1 MSHNPIPKTSSK
13 LGETMN
19 LRNLKQMLEETA
31 KEVPQQTAVVLGSRK
46 VSYRELDETSSR
58 IANALI
64 SLGTKKGDHVAILM
78 SRTPEWVIN
87 CFGALKAGAAAVL
100 LDSGSKAPELE
111 PQLRESDSKILITE
125 ERFSP
130 LLSPVLASAPLLKHV
145 LKIDSE
151 PYKQMV
157 ADSSPTSPPVDIKGE
172 DEAILFYTLG
182 VLGKNKGVVHTHSS
196 FLSILPIV
204 VEKFEL
210 ERDDVVLG
218 LLPFNYLLGFGL
230 VVLMPIKRGCTIAI
244 LPHFSSKSILDTI
257 QREKATMLIGVPAS
271 FNAMAMIDEETIKS
285 YDLTSLREV
294 LCAGAK
300 SSAFFLDMLEKKF
313 HLTACEIYG
322 LTELIIVTIGAIR
335 DRKLGTAGKP
345 LAELKVVDKNGKEVP
360 RGSIGEAVARA
371 PWMMREYYKA
381 PQLTAQVLKDGWFRT
396 GDLVKLG
403 EDGYLEFIE
412 KTSSIIVPS
421 GGVKILPAAVE
432 EVLLKHHAVA
442 ETACVGV
449 LDDYKG
455 QLPTVFIVLREGQSA
470 TPDEIRDFCRQSL
483 SEYKVP
489 KQIKFVDSL
498 PRTESGEIDRKRLSL
513 TKDS

>member
-1 MSHNPIPKTSSK
+1 
-13 LGETMN
+13 MN
-19 LRNLKQMLEETA
+19 LKNLKLMLEKTA
-31 KEVPQQTAVVLGSRK
+31 SEVPQQTAVVLGARR
-46 VSYRELDETSSR
+46 VSYRELDETSNR
-58 IANALI
+58 VANALV

-87 CFGALKAGAAAVL
+87 SFGVLKAGAAAVL
-100 LDSGSKAPELE
+100 LDAGAKAPELE

-130 LLSPVLASAPLLKHV
+130 TLSSVVPNAPLLKQV
-145 LKIDSE
+145 LEVGTATYNDLIAS
-151 PYKQMV
+151 
-157 ADSSPTSPPVDIKGE
+157 SSPTSPSVDIKGE
-172 DEAILFYTLG
+172 DKAILFYTLG

-196 FLSILPIV
+196 FLSILPIA
-204 VEKFEL
+204 VERFEL
-210 ERDDVVLG
+210 DRNDVVLG

-230 VVLMPIKRGCTIAI
+230 VVLMPIWTGATIAI
-244 LPHFSSKSILDTI
+244 LPHFSSKNILETI
-257 QREKATMLIGVPAS
+257 EREKATMLIGVPAS
-271 FNAMAMIDEETIKS
+271 FNAMAMIDEETMKS
-285 YDLTSLREV
+285 YDLSSLRSV

-300 SSAFFLDMLEKKF
+300 SSAFFLEMLERKF

-322 LTELIIVTIGAIR
+322 LTELIIVTMGAIR

-345 LAELKVVDKNGKEVP
+345 LAELRLLDKNGHEVP
-360 RGSIGEAVARA
+360 RGTVGEAVARA
-371 PWMMREYYKA
+371 PWMMKEYYKS
-381 PQLTAQVLKDGWFRT
+381 PELTAQVLKDGWFHT
-396 GDLVKLG
+396 GDLVKLD

-432 EVLLKHHAVA
+432 EVLLKHPAVA

-455 QLPTVFIVLREGQSA
+455 QIPTAFIVLKDGQSA

-489 KQIKFVDSL
+489 KQFRFVDSL
-498 PRTESGEIDRKRLSL
+498 PRTKSGEIDRKLLSGR
-513 TKDS
+513 KEN

>member
-1 MSHNPIPKTSSK
+1 
-13 LGETMN
+13 
-19 LRNLKQMLEETA
+19 
-31 KEVPQQTAVVLGSRK
+31 
-46 VSYRELDETSSR
+46 
-58 IANALI
+58 
-64 SLGTKKGDHVAILM
+64 VAILM

-87 CFGALKAGAAAVL
+87 CFGALKAGAAGVL
-100 LDSGSKAPELE
+100 LDAGAKAPELE

-125 ERFSP
+125 ERFF
-130 LLSPVLASAPLLKHV
+130 PVLSSVLPSAPLVRQV
-145 LKIDSE
+145 LVVDTDRYQE
-151 PYKQMV
+151 MV
-157 ADSSPTSPPVDIKGE
+157 ASSSPVSPSVDIKGE

-182 VLGKNKGVVHTHSS
+182 VLGKNKGVVHTHAS

-204 VEKFEL
+204 VSKFEL
-210 ERDDVVLG
+210 GRNDVVLG

-230 VVLMPIKRGCTIAI
+230 VVLMPIKARATIAI
-244 LPHFSSKSILDTI
+244 LPHFSSKNILETI
-257 QREKATMLIGVPAS
+257 AQEKATLLIGVPAS

-285 YDLTSLREV
+285 YDLSSLRQV

-300 SSAFFLDMLEKKF
+300 SSALFLEMLEKKF

-345 LAELKVVDKNGKEVP
+345 LAELRVLDKKGKEVP
-360 RGSIGEAVARA
+360 RGTIGEAVARA
-371 PWMMREYYKA
+371 PWMMKEYYKS
-381 PQLTAQVLKDGWFRT
+381 PELTARVLKNGWFHT
-396 GDLVKLG
+396 GDLVKLD
-403 EDGYLEFIE
+403 EDGYLDFIE

-432 EVLLKHHAVA
+432 EVLLKHPAVA

-455 QLPTVFIVLREGQSA
+455 QIPTAFIVLKDGQSA

-489 KQIKFVDSL
+489 KQFRFVDSL
-498 PRTESGEIDRKRLSL
+498 PKTGSGQIDRKRLSL
-513 TKDS
+513 TKEG

>member
-1 MSHNPIPKTSSK
+1 M
-13 LGETMN
+13 
-19 LRNLKQMLEETA
+19 NLKQMLERTA
-31 KEVPQQTAVVLGSRK
+31 SEVPQNTAIVLGSRR
-46 VSYRELDETSSR
+46 VSYRELDETANK

-64 SLGTKKGDHVAILM
+64 SLGTKKGDHVAILI
-78 SRTPEWVIN
+78 SRNPEWVIN
-87 CFGALKAGAAAVL
+87 CFGVLKAGAAGVL
-100 LDSGSKAPELE
+100 LDAGSKAPELE

-130 LLSPVLASAPLLKHV
+130 LLSSILPNVPLLKHV
-145 LKIDSE
+145 LE
-151 PYKQMV
+151 VGTAPYNEML
-157 ADSSPTSPPVDIKGE
+157 ASSSPASPPVDVKGE

-182 VLGKNKGVVHTHSS
+182 VLGKNKGVVHTHAS
-196 FLSILPIV
+196 FISILPIV

-230 VVLMPIKRGCTIAI
+230 VVLMPVKRGATIAI
-244 LPHFSSKSILDTI
+244 LPHFSSKSVLDTVE
-257 QREKATMLIGVPAS
+257 REKATMIIGVPAS
-271 FNAMAMIDEETIKS
+271 FNGLAMIDEETMKS
-285 YDLTSLREV
+285 YDLSSLRKV

-313 HLTACEIYG
+313 DLTACEIYG

-345 LAELKVVDKNGKEVP
+345 LAELRVLDKNGREVP
-360 RGSIGEAVARA
+360 RGSLGEAVARA
-371 PWMMREYYKA
+371 PWMMKEYYKS
-381 PQLTAQVLKDGWFRT
+381 PELTAQVLKDGWFHT
-396 GDLVKLG
+396 GDLVKLDD
-403 EDGYLEFIE
+403 DGYLEFIE
-412 KTSSIIVPS
+412 KTSSIIVPT
-421 GGVKILPAAVE
+421 GGVKILPAAIE
-432 EVLLKHHAVA
+432 EVLLKHPAVA

-455 QLPTVFIVLREGQSA
+455 QIPTAFIVLKEGQSA
-470 TPDEIRDFCRQSL
+470 TVDEIRDFCRQSL

-498 PRTESGEIDRKRLSL
+498 PRTGSGQIDRKQLSV
-513 TKDS
+513 TKES

>member
-1 MSHNPIPKTSSK
+1 
-13 LGETMN
+13 MN
-19 LRNLKQMLEETA
+19 LTNLKQMLEKTA
-31 KEVPQQTAVVLGSRK
+31 SEVPEQTAIVLASRK
-46 VSYRELDETSSR
+46 VSYRELDETSNR

-78 SRTPEWVIN
+78 SRNPEWVIN
-87 CFGALKAGAAAVL
+87 SFGVLKAGAAAVL
-100 LDSGSKAPELE
+100 LDSGAKAPELE
-111 PQLRESDSKILITE
+111 PQLRESDSRMLITE
-125 ERFSP
+125 ERFLP
-130 LLSPVLASAPLLKHV
+130 MLSSVLPNAPLVKQV
-145 LKIDSE
+145 LEVGTDN
-151 PYKQMV
+151 YNRMV
-157 ADSSPTSPPVDIKGE
+157 TSSSPTPPSVDIQGE

-210 ERDDVVLG
+210 QRDDVVLG

-230 VVLMPIKRGCTIAI
+230 VVLMPLWRGATIAI
-244 LPHFSSKSILDTI
+244 LPHFSSKNILDTI

-271 FNAMAMIDEETIKS
+271 FNAMAMIDEETMKS
-285 YDLTSLREV
+285 YDLSSLRKV

-313 HLTACEIYG
+313 GLTACEIYG

-335 DRKLGTAGKP
+335 DRKLGTAGRP
-345 LAELKVVDKNGKEVP
+345 LAELRVLGKNGREVP

-371 PWMMREYYKA
+371 PWMMKEYYKS
-381 PQLTAQVLKDGWFRT
+381 PELTAQVLKDGWFHT
-396 GDLVKLG
+396 GDLVRLD

-432 EVLLKHHAVA
+432 EVLLRHPAVA

-455 QLPTVFIVLREGQSA
+455 QIPTAFIVPKEGQSA
-470 TPDEIRDFCRQSL
+470 SVEEIRDFCRRSL
-483 SEYKVP
+483 SDYKVP

-498 PRTESGEIDRKRLSL
+498 PKTESGQMDRSLLSGR
-513 TKDS
+513 KES

>member
-1 MSHNPIPKTSSK
+1 
-13 LGETMN
+13 MN
-19 LRNLKQMLEETA
+19 LENLKQMLEKTA
-31 KEVPQQTAVVLGSRK
+31 SEVPQQTAIVLGSRK
-46 VSYRELDETSSR
+46 VSYRELDETSNK

-64 SLGTKKGDHVAILM
+64 SLGIKKGDHVALLM
-78 SRTPEWVIN
+78 SRNPDWVIN
-87 CFGALKAGAAAVL
+87 CFGALKAGAVSVL
-100 LDSGSKAPELE
+100 LDSGAKAPELE
-111 PQLRESDSKILITE
+111 PLLRETDPKVLITE

-130 LLSPVLASAPLLKHV
+130 MLSSILPNVPLLKQV
-145 LKIDSE
+145 LEVGTD
-151 PYKQMV
+151 PYNRIV
-157 ADSSPTSPPVDIKGE
+157 ASSSPASPSVDIEGE
-172 DEAILFYTLG
+172 DEAIIFCTLG
-182 VLGKNKGVVHTHSS
+182 VLGKNKGVVHTHAS
-196 FLSILPIV
+196 FMSILPIV
-204 VEKFEL
+204 VAKFEL

-230 VVLMPIKRGCTIAI
+230 VVLMPIWRGATIAI

-257 QREKATMLIGVPAS
+257 EREKATMLIGVPAS
-271 FNAMAMIDEETIKS
+271 FNAMAMIDEETMKS
-285 YDLTSLREV
+285 YDLSSLREV

-300 SSAFFLDMLEKKF
+300 SSAFFLEALEKKF
-313 HLTACEIYG
+313 GLTACEIYG

-345 LAELKVVDKNGKEVP
+345 LAELRVLDKNGREVP
-360 RGSIGEAVARA
+360 RGTTGEAVARA
-371 PWMMREYYKA
+371 PWMMKEYYKS
-381 PQLTAQVLKDGWFRT
+381 PELTAQVLKDGWFHT
-396 GDLVKLG
+396 GDLVKLD

-432 EVLLKHHAVA
+432 EVLLRHSAVA

-455 QLPTVFIVLREGQSA
+455 QIPTAFIVLKQGQSA
-470 TPDEIRDFCRQSL
+470 TVDEIRDFCRQSL

-498 PRTESGEIDRKRLSL
+498 PRTGSGRIDRKQLSL
-513 TKDS
+513 TKGS

>member
-1 MSHNPIPKTSSK
+1 
-13 LGETMN
+13 MN
-19 LRNLKQMLEETA
+19 LKLMLEKTA
-31 KEVPQQTAVVLGSRK
+31 REVPQQTAVVLGSRK
-46 VSYRELDETSSR
+46 VSYRELDETSNR

-64 SLGTKKGDHVAILM
+64 GLGIKKGDHIAILM

-87 CFGALKAGAAAVL
+87 CFGVLAAGAAAVL
-100 LDSGSKAPELE
+100 LDSGAKAPELE
-111 PQLRESDSKILITE
+111 PQLRESDSRILITE

-130 LLSPVLASAPLLKHV
+130 MLSSVLPNAPLVKHV
-145 LKIDSE
+145 LE
-151 PYKQMV
+151 VGTETYNRMV
-157 ADSSPTSPPVDIKGE
+157 TSSSPTSPSVDIQGD

-182 VLGKNKGVVHTHSS
+182 VLGKNKGVVHTHWS

-204 VEKFEL
+204 VEKLEL
-210 ERDDVVLG
+210 ERHDVVLG

-230 VVLMPIKRGCTIAI
+230 VVLMPLWTGATIAI
-244 LPHFSSKSILDTI
+244 LPHFSSKNILETI
-257 QREKATMLIGVPAS
+257 EREKASMLIGVPAS
-271 FNAMAMIDEETIKS
+271 FNAMAMIDEETIKG
-285 YDLTSLREV
+285 YDLSSLRKV

-300 SSAFFLDMLEKKF
+300 SSAFFLETLEKRF

-322 LTELIIVTIGAIR
+322 LTELIIVTLGAIR
-335 DRKLGTAGKP
+335 DRRLGTAGKS
-345 LAELKVVDKNGKEVP
+345 LAELRVLDKNGTEVP
-360 RGSIGEAVARA
+360 RGSVGEAVARA
-371 PWMMREYYKA
+371 PWMMKEYYKS
-381 PQLTAQVLKDGWFRT
+381 PELTAQVLRDGWFHT
-396 GDLVKLG
+396 GDLVRLD

-432 EVLLKHHAVA
+432 EVLLRHPAVA

-455 QLPTVFIVLREGQSA
+455 QIPTAFIVLKEGQSA
-470 TPDEIRDFCRQSL
+470 TVDEIRDFCRQSL

-498 PRTESGEIDRKRLSL
+498 PRIESGQIDRRLLSGR
-513 TKDS
+513 KES

>member
-1 MSHNPIPKTSSK
+1 
-13 LGETMN
+13 MN
-19 LRNLKQMLEETA
+19 LKNLKQMLERTA
-31 KEVPQQTAVVLGSRK
+31 SEVPQQTALVLGPRR
-46 VSYRELDETSSR
+46 VSYRELDETSNR

-64 SLGTKKGDHVAILM
+64 NLGIKKGDHVAILL

-87 CFGALKAGAAAVL
+87 CFGVLKAGAAGVL
-100 LDSGSKAPELE
+100 LDSGAKAPELE
-111 PQLRESDSKILITE
+111 PQFRESDSKILITE

-130 LLSPVLASAPLLKHV
+130 MLSSVLPNAPLLKQV
-145 LKIDSE
+145 LEIDTD
-151 PYKQMV
+151 PYKRMV
-157 ADSSPTSPPVDIKGE
+157 ASSSTVSPSVDIKGE

-182 VLGKNKGVVHTHSS
+182 VLGKNKGVVHTHAS

-204 VEKFEL
+204 VPKFEL

-230 VVLMPIKRGCTIAI
+230 VVLMPLWRGATIAI
-244 LPHFSSKSILDTI
+244 LPHFSSKNIMETI
-257 QREKATMLIGVPAS
+257 AEEKATMLIGVPAS
-271 FNAMAMIDEETIKS
+271 FNAMAMIDEETVKS
-285 YDLTSLREV
+285 HDFSSLRAV

-300 SSAFFLDMLEKKF
+300 SSAFFLEALEKKF

-335 DRKLGTAGKP
+335 DRKLGTAGKS
-345 LAELKVVDKNGKEVP
+345 LAELRVLDQNGKEVP

-371 PWMMREYYKA
+371 PWMMKEYYKS
-381 PQLTAQVLKDGWFRT
+381 PELTAQVLKGGWFHT
-396 GDLVKLG
+396 GDLVKLD

-412 KTSSIIVPS
+412 KSSSIIVPS

-432 EVLLKHHAVA
+432 EVLLKHRAIA

-455 QLPTVFIVLREGQSA
+455 QIPTAFIVLKQGQSA

-498 PRTESGEIDRKRLSL
+498 PRTGSGQIDRKRLSV
-513 TKDS
+513 TREG

>member
-1 MSHNPIPKTSSK
+1 M
-13 LGETMN
+13 
-19 LRNLKQMLEETA
+19 NLKQMLERTA
-31 KEVPQQTAVVLGSRK
+31 REVPQQTAIVLGSRK
-46 VSYRELDETSSR
+46 VSYRELNETSNK

-64 SLGTKKGDHVAILM
+64 SLGIKKGDHVAILM
-78 SRTPEWVIN
+78 SRTPDWVIN
-87 CFGALKAGAAAVL
+87 CFGVLKAGAAGVL
-100 LDSGSKAPELE
+100 LDSGAKAPELE
-111 PQLRESDSKILITE
+111 PQLRESDSRILITE

-130 LLSPVLASAPLLKHV
+130 MLSSVLPNAPPLKQV
-145 LKIDSE
+145 LEIDTD
-151 PYKQMV
+151 PYKRMM
-157 ADSSPTSPPVDIKGE
+157 ATSSTVSPPVDIEGE

-196 FLSILPIV
+196 FLSILPIA

-210 ERDDVVLG
+210 ERNDVILG

-230 VVLMPIKRGCTIAI
+230 VVLMPIWRGATIAI
-244 LPHFSSKSILDTI
+244 LPHFSSKNILETI
-257 QREKATMLIGVPAS
+257 EQEKATILIGVPAS

-285 YDLTSLREV
+285 YNLSSLRAV

-300 SSAFFLDMLEKKF
+300 SSALFLEMLEKKF

-322 LTELIIVTIGAIR
+322 LTELIIVTLGAIR

-345 LAELKVVDKNGKEVP
+345 LAELRVLDKNGKEVP
-360 RGSIGEAVARA
+360 QGSVGEAVARA
-371 PWMMREYYKA
+371 PWMMREYYKS
-381 PQLTAQVLKDGWFRT
+381 PELTARVLKDGWFHT
-396 GDLVKLG
+396 GDLVKLD

-432 EVLLKHHAVA
+432 EVLLKHPAIA

-455 QLPTVFIVLREGQSA
+455 QIPTAFIVLKDGQSA

-483 SEYKVP
+483 SDYKVP

-498 PRTESGEIDRKRLSL
+498 PRTGSGQIDRKRLSV
-513 TKDS
+513 TKEG

>member
-1 MSHNPIPKTSSK
+1 
-13 LGETMN
+13 MN
-19 LRNLKQMLEETA
+19 LKLMLEKTA
-31 KEVPQQTAVVLGSRK
+31 SEVPQQTAIVLGSRK
-46 VSYRELDETSSR
+46 VSYRELDKTSNR

-64 SLGTKKGDHVAILM
+64 SLGIKKGDHVAILM

-87 CFGALKAGAAAVL
+87 CFGALKAGAAGVL
-100 LDSGSKAPELE
+100 LDAGAKAPELE
-111 PQLRESDSKILITE
+111 PQLRESDAKILITE

-130 LLSPVLASAPLLKHV
+130 VLSSVLPNVPLLKQV
-145 LKIDSE
+145 LE
-151 PYKQMV
+151 VGTAPYNGMV
-157 ADSSPTSPPVDIKGE
+157 ASSSPASPPVNINGE

-182 VLGKNKGVVHTHSS
+182 VLGKNKGVVHTHAS
-196 FLSILPIV
+196 FMSILPIV

-230 VVLMPIKRGCTIAI
+230 VVLMPIKRGATIAI
-244 LPHFSSKSILDTI
+244 LPHFSSKNIIDTI

-271 FNAMAMIDEETIKS
+271 FNAMAMIDEDTMKS
-285 YDLTSLREV
+285 YDLSSLRKV

-300 SSAFFLDMLEKKF
+300 SSALFLDMLEKKF
-313 HLTACEIYG
+313 GLTVCEIYG

-345 LAELKVVDKNGKEVP
+345 LAELRVLDKNGREVP

-371 PWMMREYYKA
+371 PWMMREYYKS
-381 PQLTAQVLKDGWFRT
+381 PELTAQVLKDGWFHT
-396 GDLVKLG
+396 GDLVKLD

-432 EVLLKHHAVA
+432 EVLLRHPAVA
-442 ETACVGV
+442 ETACIGV

-455 QLPTVFIVLREGQSA
+455 QIPTAFIVLKEGQSA
-470 TPDEIRDFCRQSL
+470 TVDEIRDFCRQSL

-498 PRTESGEIDRKRLSL
+498 PRTGSGQIDRKQLSV
-513 TKDS
+513 TKES

>member
-1 MSHNPIPKTSSK
+1 
-13 LGETMN
+13 MN
-19 LRNLKQMLEETA
+19 LKNLKLMLEKTA
-31 KEVPQQTAVVLGSRK
+31 REVPQNTAVVLSSRR
-46 VSYRELDETSSR
+46 VSYRELDESSNR
-58 IANALI
+58 IANALLN
-64 SLGTKKGDHVAILM
+64 LGIKKGDHVAILM

-87 CFGALKAGAAAVL
+87 SFGVLKAGAAAVL
-100 LDSGSKAPELE
+100 LDAGAKAPELE

-130 LLSPVLASAPLLKHV
+130 TLSSVVPNAPLLKQV
-145 LKIDSE
+145 LEVGAATYNDLIAS
-151 PYKQMV
+151 
-157 ADSSPTSPPVDIKGE
+157 SSPTSPSVDIKGE
-172 DEAILFYTLG
+172 DKAILFYTLG

-196 FLSILPIV
+196 FLSILPIA
-204 VEKFEL
+204 VERFEL
-210 ERDDVVLG
+210 DRNDVVLG

-230 VVLMPIKRGCTIAI
+230 VVLMPIWTGATIAI
-244 LPHFSSKSILDTI
+244 LPHFSSKNILETI
-257 QREKATMLIGVPAS
+257 EREKATMLIGVPAS
-271 FNAMAMIDEETIKS
+271 FNAMAMIDEETMKS
-285 YDLTSLREV
+285 YDLSSLRSV

-300 SSAFFLDMLEKKF
+300 SSAFFLEMLERKF

-322 LTELIIVTIGAIR
+322 LTELIIVTMGAIR

-345 LAELKVVDKNGKEVP
+345 LAEFRVLDKNGHEVP
-360 RGSIGEAVARA
+360 RGTVGEAVARA
-371 PWMMREYYKA
+371 PWMMKEYYKS
-381 PQLTAQVLKDGWFRT
+381 PELTAQVLKDGWFHT
-396 GDLVKLG
+396 GDLVKLD

-432 EVLLKHHAVA
+432 EVLLKHPAVA

-455 QLPTVFIVLREGQSA
+455 QIPTAFIVLKEGQSA

-489 KQIKFVDSL
+489 KQFRFVDSL
-498 PRTESGEIDRKRLSL
+498 PRTKSGEIDRKLLSGR
-513 TKDS
+513 KEN

>member
-1 MSHNPIPKTSSK
+1 
-13 LGETMN
+13 MN
-19 LRNLKQMLEETA
+19 LKNLKLMLEKTA
-31 KEVPQQTAVVLGSRK
+31 REVPQQTAVVLGSRK
-46 VSYRELDETSSR
+46 VTYRELDETSNR

-64 SLGTKKGDHVAILM
+64 SLGIKKGDHVAILM

-87 CFGALKAGAAAVL
+87 SFGVLKAGAAAVL
-100 LDSGSKAPELE
+100 LDSGAKAPELE

-130 LLSPVLASAPLLKHV
+130 MLSLVLPNAPLLKQV
-145 LKIDSE
+145 LEVGTATYNDLIAS
-151 PYKQMV
+151 
-157 ADSSPTSPPVDIKGE
+157 SSPTSPSVDIKGE
-172 DEAILFYTLG
+172 DKAILFYTLG

-204 VEKFEL
+204 VPKFEL
-210 ERDDVVLG
+210 ERDDVILG

-230 VVLMPIKRGCTIAI
+230 VVLMPIWTGATIAI
-244 LPHFSSKSILDTI
+244 LPHFSSKNILETI
-257 QREKATMLIGVPAS
+257 QQEMVTMLIGVPAS
-271 FNAMAMIDEETIKS
+271 FNAMAMIDEETMKS
-285 YDLTSLREV
+285 YDLSSLRSV

-300 SSAFFLDMLEKKF
+300 SSAFFLEMLERKF

-345 LAELKVVDKNGKEVP
+345 LAEFRVLDRNGHEVP
-360 RGSIGEAVARA
+360 RGSVGEAVARA
-371 PWMMREYYKA
+371 PWMMKEYYKS
-381 PQLTAQVLKDGWFRT
+381 PELTAQVLKDGWFHT
-396 GDLVKLG
+396 GDLVKLD

-432 EVLLKHHAVA
+432 EVLLKHPAVA

-455 QLPTVFIVLREGQSA
+455 QIPTAFIVLKEGQSA

-489 KQIKFVDSL
+489 KQFRFVDSL
-498 PRTESGEIDRKRLSL
+498 PKTGSGQIDRKRLSL
-513 TKDS
+513 TKES

>member
-1 MSHNPIPKTSSK
+1 
-13 LGETMN
+13 MN
-19 LRNLKQMLEETA
+19 LTNLKQMLEKTA
-31 KEVPQQTAVVLGSRK
+31 RQVPQQTAVVLGSRR
-46 VSYRELDETSSR
+46 VSYRELDETSNR

-64 SLGTKKGDHVAILM
+64 SLGIKKGDHVAILM

-87 CFGALKAGAAAVL
+87 CFGILKAGAAAVP
-100 LDSGSKAPELE
+100 LDSGAKAPELE

-125 ERFSP
+125 ERFG
-130 LLSPVLASAPLLKHV
+130 PVLSSVLPNVPLLKQV
-145 LKIDSE
+145 LE
-151 PYKQMV
+151 VGTAPYNEMV
-157 ADSSPTSPPVDIKGE
+157 ASSSATSPSVNIQGE

-196 FLSILPIV
+196 FLSILPMAR
-204 VEKFEL
+204 EKFEL
-210 ERDDVVLG
+210 KKDDVILG

-230 VVLMPIKRGCTIAI
+230 VVLMPITMGATIAV
-244 LPHFSSKSILDTI
+244 LPHFSSKNILETI
-257 QREKATMLIGVPAS
+257 QQEKATMLIGVPAS
-271 FNAMAMIDEETIKS
+271 FNAMAMMDEETMKS
-285 YDLTSLREV
+285 YDLSSLRSV

-300 SSAFFLDMLEKKF
+300 SSAFFLDMLEKKY

-322 LTELIIVTIGAIR
+322 LTELIVVTIGAIR
-335 DRKLGTAGKP
+335 DRKLGTAGKA
-345 LAELKVVDKNGKEVP
+345 LAELKVLGKNGKEVP
-360 RGSIGEAVARA
+360 RGSVGEAVARA
-371 PWMMREYYKA
+371 PWMMREYYKS
-381 PQLTAQVLKDGWFRT
+381 PELTAQVLKDGWFHT
-396 GDLVKLG
+396 GDLVKLD

-432 EVLLKHHAVA
+432 EVLLKHPVVA

-455 QLPTVFIVLREGQSA
+455 QIPTAFIVLRDGQSA

-498 PRTESGEIDRKRLSL
+498 PRTRSGQIDRKLLSL
-513 TKDS
+513 TKES